1 MRAGSGRP
9 GRARGY
15 SAPVRYVTR
24 VPQPPLD
31 RLVDDLY
38 YLEGTP
44 PYPRLKLPPMP
55 SAVLILNLG
64 APLHAGGPAAPPGEF
79 ADGCLLT
86 TGTRHLT
93 FAYPAA
99 TRSVGVHFKPWGWAA
114 FVGIPGSELRDL
126 QPTLEQVWGRRDADE
141 LRDRL
146 DAAAGPARMLALLE
160 AELRRRSADVPGME
174 LVRYASGRIAAAAGA
189 VPIGGLCEDAGVS
202 TTHLAHRFKQIVGI
216 TPKRLARTY
225 RFAQVVGG
233 VDAGAAVDWGELAF
247 RAGYFDQSHFVKE
260 FQRFTGCTPTAYLA
274 LRRRFRADHPG
285 SALDVGPLP
294 AD

>member
-1 MRAGSGRP
+1 
-9 GRARGY
+9 
-15 SAPVRYVTR
+15 VRYESR

-31 RLVDDLY
+31 QLVDDLY

-44 PYPRLKLPPMP
+44 PYSLLKLPPMP

-64 APLHAGGPAAPPGEF
+64 DRFHIGGTGARRVEF

-86 TGTRHLT
+86 TGTRHLE
-93 FAYPAA
+93 FAYPAF
-99 TRSVGVHFKPWGWAA
+99 TRSVGVHFKPWGWAP
-114 FVGIPGSELRDL
+114 FVGIPGSEVCDL
-126 QPTLEQVWGRRDADE
+126 PLTVEQVWGRYGDE

-146 DAAAGPARMLALLE
+146 HAASTPGKMLAVLE
-160 AELRRRSADVPGME
+160 AELRRRVVDVPGLG

-225 RFAQVVGG
+225 RFAKVVFS
-233 VDAGAAVDWGELAF
+233 VDAAAPVDWGDLAF
-247 RAGYFDQSHFVKE
+247 RAGYFDQSHFVKD
-260 FQRFTGCTPTAYLA
+260 FQTFAGCTPTAYLA
-274 LRRRFRADHPG
+274 LRRRFLADHPG
-285 SALDVGPLP
+285 HALDAGPLP

>member
-1 MRAGSGRP
+1 VKYLSL
-9 GRARGY
+9 
-15 SAPVRYVTR
+15 

-31 RLVDDLY
+31 QLVDDLY

-64 APLHAGGPAAPPGEF
+64 DRFLVGHSGARPVEF

-86 TGTRHLT
+86 TGTRHLE
-93 FAYPAA
+93 FAYPAF
-99 TRSVGVHFKPWGWAA
+99 TRSVGVHFKPWGWAP
-114 FVGIPGSELRDL
+114 FVGIPGSEVRDL
-126 QPTLEQVWGRRDADE
+126 QLTVEQAWGRYGDE

-146 DAAAGPARMLALLE
+146 DASSTPGTMLALLE
-160 AELRRRSADVPGME
+160 GELRRRAADVPGLE
-174 LVRYASGRIAAAAGA
+174 LVRHASERIAAASGA
-189 VPIGGLCEDAGVS
+189 VSIGGLCEDAGVS

-225 RFAQVVGG
+225 RFAKVVFS
-233 VDAGAAVDWGELAF
+233 VDVAAAVDWGDLAS
-247 RAGYFDQSHFVKE
+247 RAGYFDQSHFVKD
-260 FQRFTGCTPTAYLA
+260 FRAFTGCTPTAYLA
-274 LRRRFRADHPG
+274 LRRRFLADHPG
-285 SALDVGPLP
+285 HALDAGPLP

>member
-1 MRAGSGRP
+1 M
-9 GRARGY
+9 
-15 SAPVRYVTR
+15 RYVSR

-31 RLVDDLY
+31 QLVDDLY
-38 YLEGTP
+38 YLAGTP
-44 PYPRLKLPPMP
+44 PYSRFKLPPMP

-64 APLHAGGPAAPPGEF
+64 DRFLIGDSAEF

-86 TGTRHLT
+86 TATRHLD
-93 FAYPAA
+93 FAYPAF

-114 FVGIPGSELRDL
+114 FVGIPGSELCDL
-126 QPTLEQVWGRRDADE
+126 PLTVEQVWGRYGGE

-146 DAAAGPARMLALLE
+146 DAASTPGEMLALLE
-160 AELRRRSADVPGME
+160 DELRRRIAEVPGLG
-174 LVRYASGRIAAAAGA
+174 LVRHASGRIAGASGA
-189 VPIGGLCEDAGVS
+189 VSIGDLCADAGVS

-225 RFAQVVGG
+225 RFAKVVRG
-233 VDAGAAVDWGELAF
+233 VDAATAIDWGDLAF

-260 FQRFTGCTPTAYLA
+260 FQAFTGCTPTAYVA
-274 LRRRFRADHPG
+274 LRRRFLAEHPG
-285 SALDVGPLP
+285 NALDVGPLP